1 MAEAAL
7 RAELKDDAARV
18 EVVSAGTR
26 AVEGEP
32 ASPLSVEVAAQHGID
47 LAAHRARRV
56 TPELLAASDLVL
68 VMEPAHLAQLR
79 ALGGAH
85 DKIHVLGEWP
95 PPGQPDLEVSD
106 PFGGS
111 REGYEEC
118 WRRIT
123 RHVKRIAP
131 HIIEALRS
139 QSM

>member
-1 MAEAAL
+1 MAEAVL

-68 VMEPAHLAQLR
+68 VMEPSHRVQAR
-79 ALGGAH
+79 AMGAAA
-85 DKIHVLGEWP
+85 DTCHVMSEWP
-95 PPGQPDLEVSD
+95 PPGEPDLGISD
-106 PFGGS
+106 PYGGS

-118 WRRIT
+118 WRRIAH
-123 RHVKRIAP
+123 HVKRIAP
-131 HIIEALRS
+131 HIIEAIRS
-139 QSM
+139 QSK